1 MLVGPG
7 RSQGNGALLGVT
19 PAMKNIAISQAVE
32 RGEASDLRVSQIHQ
46 TWQQC
51 CQSFCRYFT
60 VRTGGDTHLVDDL
73 MQQLWLRSRL
83 KAGDLRNTEAEPW
96 LWRIAQNLL
105 REHRRRRNGRLEQR
119 VVCDPALGHA
129 LAVQFDTEDMPA
141 EALARREVRDQVLLA
156 LTSLRSEEQELL
168 VMHYFEERS
177 QVELA
182 EALAISRR
190 AVEGRLYRA
199 RQSLRDKLKHL
210 DIEE

>member
-1 MLVGPG
+1 M
-7 RSQGNGALLGVT
+7 A
-19 PAMKNIAISQAVE
+19 NIAISAAVE
-32 RGEASDLRVSQIHQ
+32 QGDAVDFRVARIHQ
-46 TWQQC
+46 TWQRC

-60 VRTGGDTHLVDDL
+60 VRTGGNTHLVDDL

-105 REHRRRRNGRLEQR
+105 REHRRKSNGRLEQR
-119 VVCDPALGHA
+119 AVCDPALGHA
-129 LAVQFDTEDMPA
+129 LAVQFDTEEMPA
-141 EALARREVRDQVLLA
+141 EALARREVRDQLLLA

-168 VMHYFEERS
+168 VMHYFEDRS
-177 QVELA
+177 QTELA
-182 EALAISRR
+182 QTLAISRR

-210 DIEE
+210 DTEE